1 MARILIVEDSPDN
14 MKLFSAV
21 LGLSGHEVTGL
32 PDGKGM
38 VPKVAAWKPSLILMD
53 IQLPGCDGFTLLE
66 ELRECGYVDI
76 PIIALTAH
84 AMAGDEERALEAGFD
99 GYITKPIDVRS
110 FPDVISNVLRRKA
123 GTEIA

>member
-32 PDGKGM
+32 PDGKGL
-38 VPKVAAWKPSLILMD
+38 VARVDAWKPALVLMD
-53 IQLPGCDGFTLLE
+53 IQLPGCDGYTLLE

-76 PIIALTAH
+76 PVIALTAH
-84 AMAGDEERALEAGFD
+84 AMAGDEERAMEAGFD

-110 FPDVISNVLRRKA
+110 FPDQVSKVLHGRA

>member
-1 MARILIVEDSPDN
+1 LARILIVEDSPDN

-32 PDGKGM
+32 PDGQGL
-38 VPKVAAWKPSLILMD
+38 VPRVESWKPALILMD
-53 IQLPGCDGFTLLE
+53 IQLPGCDGYTLLD

-76 PIIALTAH
+76 PVIALTAH
-84 AMAGDEERALEAGFD
+84 AMAGDEERAMEAGFD

-110 FPDVISNVLRRKA
+110 FPDQVSRVIQTRA